1 MIVTGISQMK
11 RYLPSIEMKG
21 EPEVFN
27 GALEAAQEKLVDE
40 LLGIDLEELLE
51 DHPESHPLLLPKVK
65 RVISLSAFLSS
76 IAEMDLVLTDA
87 GFAVISNQDMAP
99 ASRERVDA
107 LKLSLQV
114 KLDEATDRLISYLYS
129 TSTYDDW
136 RGTEQF
142 SRLSDALIMTFIDF
156 KDSAVLNN
164 ITLPFYPKTWGD
176 FYRLNSALNVALMTN
191 VASYISKDYALEL
204 LEKIKDRE
212 MLLPAEK
219 AALKHIK
226 CAICAY
232 ALGDGKTGQD
242 QTMAALAVMKSNIDD
257 FPTFAASPE
266 AAALTCEHSKSPI
279 FSML

>member
-1 MIVTGISQMK
+1 MIVTGIAEMK
-11 RYLPSIEMKG
+11 RYLPSIEIKG
-21 EPEVFN
+21 EPEVFM
-27 GALEAAQEKLVDE
+27 GELESAQEKLVEE
-40 LLGIDLEELLE
+40 LLGVDLEELLE
-51 DHPESHPLLLPKVK
+51 NHPANHRLLLSKVK
-65 RVISLSAFLSS
+65 RVIAIAAFLNS
-76 IAEMDLVLTDA
+76 IPEMDLVLTDA

-129 TSTYDDW
+129 SSSYDEW

-164 ITLPFYPKTWGD
+164 ITLPLYPKSWGD

-204 LEKIKDRE
+204 LEKIKDKE
-212 MLLPAEK
+212 LLLPQEK
-219 AALKHIK
+219 VALKHIK
-226 CAICAY
+226 CAMCAY
-232 ALGDGKTGQD
+232 ALGDEKTGLD
-242 QTMAALAVMKSNIDD
+242 QTISALAVMRASISD

-266 AAALTCEHSKSPI
+266 AVALTSEHSQSPI